1 MEDILNKV
9 NDDFSNYVS
18 LFEKRDSLIPSA
30 LTLCPKVV
38 HFIFFQN
45 HNQMGAIEL
54 IYVFLVPLLSFVW
67 LCKGLQ
73 KICTL
78 QLESIMGALIF
89 TLFIL

>member
-38 HFIFFQN
+38 HFIFPEP
-45 HNQMGAIEL
+45 NQMGAIEL
-54 IYVFLVPLLSFVW
+54 IYVFLVLLLSFVW
-67 LCKGLQ
+67 LCKRLQ

-89 TLFIL
+89 TLYIL

>member
-38 HFIFFQN
+38 HFIFSEPQSDGCN
-45 HNQMGAIEL
+45 CTNLCI
-54 IYVFLVPLLSFVW
+54 LSTSFI
-67 LCKGLQ
+67 LCMALQ
-73 KICTL
+73 KVTKNL
-78 QLESIMGALIF
+78 HSS
-89 TLFIL
+89 T